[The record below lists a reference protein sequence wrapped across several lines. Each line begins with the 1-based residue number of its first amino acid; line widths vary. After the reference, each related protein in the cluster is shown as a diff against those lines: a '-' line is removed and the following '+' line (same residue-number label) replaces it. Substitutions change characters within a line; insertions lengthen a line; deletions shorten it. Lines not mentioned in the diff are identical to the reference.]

1 MDALDIVTWALA
13 GFGILVAV
21 AAIAFIGYLI
31 FEDKFKKPS
40 AKDDE
45 SKK

>member
-21 AAIAFIGYLI
+21 AAIVFIGYLV

-40 AKDDE
+40 EKDDT